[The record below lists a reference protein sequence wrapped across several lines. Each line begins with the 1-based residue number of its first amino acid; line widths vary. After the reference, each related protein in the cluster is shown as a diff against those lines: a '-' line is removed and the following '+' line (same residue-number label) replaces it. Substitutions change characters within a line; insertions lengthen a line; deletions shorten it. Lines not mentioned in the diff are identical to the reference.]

1 MTRAVSVA
9 LLLVAAL
16 VAPPAAALAQ
26 PAPTLTLELVD
37 QTMYVPPDGSFHL
50 SLLFGGAIPEGT
62 DLWVE
67 VYPQVQGTREAFDRA
82 AAGNFETSTV
92 RPGPL
97 IYPIDGEQYRPD
109 PTGRLELDVATV
121 LTREDAEPGRVQ
133 LAVAGV
139 YPVRLAVRDNEG
151 DTLTELVTF
160 VVRLPGDSVEG
171 ELSTAIVVPLDA
183 PPSIA
188 AQPDAI
194 APLDPDARA
203 QWEAVIAMLEA
214 SPGVP
219 LTLVPRPEAV
229 AALRRGGDGPLADRL
244 AAAVEGRQVL
254 APSLVD
260 VDPTALVAAGL
271 GDELTE
277 QLDRGGDALATNL
290 PGVRPDRRTWTVEA
304 GLDGR
309 TAKQLEA
316 LGVDQW
322 IVPDALLDDLPP
334 REATADPE
342 AGEVDPAAMH
352 TAEVVVD
359 DSVTLSAAAVPDVE
373 LSAALTRGGAKSAVR
388 RLELELAFLWFQ
400 APADRRAERGVL
412 LTTPPDWTPD
422 AAFVA
427 DFLTHLA
434 ASPLLEPVTVDDYF
448 GAVAPLTSADG
459 VPVTRGLRPEPAVD
473 LGSLAADMRQARSE
487 LATLSGY
494 VISTAEPSMLEDA
507 LHVAVS
513 SALNP
518 EQRAPYFTR
527 ITERLD
533 EVKRAVAPIDS
544 ETFTLTSRRAILTIT
559 LQNRLSQDV
568 QVRVQLSASKLKIDK
583 PDQVVVLPAGT
594 PKAIEFEVEALATGA
609 FPLSIQVRSPD
620 RAILMRSSTWTV
632 RSTAISGVGWML
644 SIGGLVFL
652 AGWWVTHN
660 RRVRREKRE
669 HAAEAGAAKARRIV
683 GDTETTPDTLDAP

>member
-1 MTRAVSVA
+1 MTK
-9 LLLVAAL
+9 LVPAAL
-16 VAPPAAALAQ
+16 VLAAALVTPPTAALAQ
-26 PAPTLTLELVD
+26 PAPALTLELVD
-37 QTMYVPPDGSFHL
+37 QTLYVPPGGSFHL
-50 SLLFGGAIPEGT
+50 TLQFGGAIPEESR
-62 DLWVE
+62 LYIE
-67 VYPQVQGTREAFDRA
+67 VYPQVEGTRAAFAAA
-82 AAGNFETSTV
+82 AAGEFDAGTV
-92 RPGPL
+92 PPGP
-97 IYPIDGEQYRPD
+97 INYPLDRERYTPD
-109 PTGRLELDVATV
+109 VTGRLELDVQTV
-121 LTREDAEPGRVQ
+121 VTRDEEALGTVR
-133 LAVAGV
+133 LAVDGV
-139 YPVRLAVRDNEG
+139 YPVRLAVRDDRN

-160 VVRLPGDSVEG
+160 IVRLPEEAVEG

-183 PPSIA
+183 PPSITSR
-188 AQPDAI
+188 PDAI

-203 QWEAVIAMLEA
+203 QWDAVIATLEA

-219 LTLVPRPEAV
+219 LTVVPRPEAV
-229 AALRRGGDGPLADRL
+229 AALRRSGDGALADRL
-244 AAAVEGRQVL
+244 ATTLEGRQVL
-254 APSLVD
+254 APSFVD

-277 QLDRGGDALATNL
+277 QLDRGGDALATSL
-290 PGVRPDRRTWTVEA
+290 PGVRPDRRTWTVDA

-309 TAKQLEA
+309 TAQQLEA

-322 IVPDALLDDLPP
+322 IVPEALLDDLPP
-334 REATADPE
+334 GESAADPE
-342 AGEVDPAAMH
+342 ASEVNPAAMH

-359 DSVTLSAAAVPDVE
+359 DGVALSAAAVPDVE
-373 LSAALTRGGAKSAVR
+373 LSAAFARGGPKSAVR

-400 APADRRAERGVL
+400 APADQRAERGVL
-412 LTTPPDWTPD
+412 LSTPTDWTPD
-422 AAFVA
+422 AAFVV
-427 DFLTHLA
+427 DFLQHLA

-448 GAVAPLTSADG
+448 GAVAPLTTPDD
-459 VPVTRGLRPEPAVD
+459 VPVTRGLRPERAAD
-473 LGSLAADMRQARSE
+473 LGPLAADLRQARSE

-494 VISTAEPSMLEDA
+494 VISTAEPSLLEDA

-513 SALNP
+513 SALTP

-533 EVKRAVAPIDS
+533 AVKRAVAPIDS
-544 ETFTLTSRRAILTIT
+544 ETLTLTSRRAVLTIT

-568 QVRVQLSASKLKIDK
+568 QVRVQLSASKLTIDK

-594 PKAIEFEVEALATGA
+594 TKPIEFEVEALATGA

-660 RRVRREKRE
+660 RRVRRAKRAD
-669 HAAEAGAAKARRIV
+669 AAESGAAKARLIV
-683 GDTETTPDTLDAP
+683 GDTETPDTLDAP